1 MMKSIYKIKILN
13 FEDFL
18 KPRIEILTKRC
29 IKMVDDIKKID
40 GNMIA
45 EINII
50 ICFNKKKLKNVT
62 AIQLLIQF

>member
-1 MMKSIYKIKILN
+1 
-13 FEDFL
+13 
-18 KPRIEILTKRC
+18 
-29 IKMVDDIKKID
+29 MVDDIKKID

-50 ICFNKKKLKNVT
+50 IWSIKKKLKNVT